1 MKVVNVYLL
10 ILIKM
15 IGISYDIGFFLIG
28 GVYYMYVKIIY
39 CMFICF
45 Y

>member
-15 IGISYDIGFFLIG
+15 IGISYDIGFFFNWWGLL
-28 GVYYMYVKIIY
+28 YVCKN
-39 CMFICF
+39 
-45 Y
+45 